1 MSLEPLRLSDEVR
14 LVFCDKLTDALCSFR
29 LGGER
34 VRTGD
39 VGDVYELVWF
49 DHLSS
54 PTSTLRFPQYLRSFQ
69 VLKFVACT
77 LF

>member
-1 MSLEPLRLSDEVR
+1 MSLEPLRLCDEVG
-14 LVFCDKLTDALCSFR
+14 LVFCDKLTDAQCSFR

-34 VRTGD
+34 LRTRD
-39 VGDVYELVWF
+39 VGDVCELVWF
-49 DHLSS
+49 DRLSS
-54 PTSTLRFPQYLRSFQ
+54 TTSTLRFPQYLRSFR